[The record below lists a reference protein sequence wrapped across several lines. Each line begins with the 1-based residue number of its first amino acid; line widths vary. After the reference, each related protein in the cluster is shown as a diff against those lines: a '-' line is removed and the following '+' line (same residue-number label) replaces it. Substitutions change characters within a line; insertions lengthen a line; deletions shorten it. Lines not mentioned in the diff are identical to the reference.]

1 MQKFALMAAVAV
13 AALMAVPGAANAQW
27 YAGAG
32 YTQYDADHA
41 DSTGGITG
49 RLGYR
54 VNPNLAFE
62 GEGTVG
68 TNDGNNASLNSAVG
82 AYAVGILPVGSS
94 GFDVHGRVGYNQLDI
109 DRSAAPN
116 IDAGGL
122 SYGVGAGYN
131 FTQRFGVRA
140 DWTRTETD
148 DDNADAVSLTGT
160 LNF

>member
-13 AALMAVPGAANAQW
+13 TAMMAAPTASAQW

-62 GEGTVG
+62 GEGSVG
-68 TNDGNNASLNSAVG
+68 VNDGDNASLNSAIG
-82 AYAVGILPVGSS
+82 AYAVGILPIGSS

-109 DRSAAPN
+109 DRDAAPN
-116 IDAGGL
+116 IDDGGV

-148 DDNADAVSLTGT
+148 SDNADAISLTGT

>member
-13 AALMAVPGAANAQW
+13 AALAAAPTASAQW

-41 DSTGGITG
+41 NSTGGITG

-54 VNPNLAFE
+54 VNPNFALE

-68 TNDGNNASLNSAVG
+68 VNDGNNASLNSAIG
-82 AYAVGILPVGSS
+82 AYAVGILPIGSS
-94 GFDVHGRVGYNQLDI
+94 GFDVHGRLGYNQLDI
-109 DRSAAPN
+109 QRDAAPN
-116 IDAGGL
+116 IDDGGV
-122 SYGVGAGYN
+122 SYGAGVGYN
-131 FTQRFGVRA
+131 FTQRWGIRA

-148 DDNADAVSLTGT
+148 SDNADAVSLAGT

>member
-1 MQKFALMAAVAV
+1 MQRFAFLAAVAVSALMAA
-13 AALMAVPGAANAQW
+13 PTANAQW

-54 VNPNLAFE
+54 VNPNLAVE

-68 TNDGNNASLNSAVG
+68 TNDGDNASLNSAIG

-94 GFDVHGRVGYNQLDI
+94 GFDVHGRVGYNHLDI
-109 DRSAAPN
+109 SRDAAPD
-116 IDAGGL
+116 IDDGGL
-122 SYGVGAGYN
+122 SYGAGVGYN

-148 DDNADAVSLTGT
+148 ADNADAVSLTGT